1 MQTTPTTNSQL
12 NSNPGGSD
20 TIQPLNNEHKSE
32 VLKFLSARPLQTFI
46 MASWI
51 RDNGMVSLFNRGNFY
66 GYRDHQGQ
74 LQGVALVGHVTLF
87 ETKVDS
93 ALEAFADLTY
103 KCSSARS
110 VLGEAHRI
118 SQFVSSSVGVGRTAP
133 RICRERL
140 LEKGVAESLNLVQS
154 LRPATSEH
162 LDLVVPIHAQT
173 AFEESGVNPLEVD
186 PEGFRERCARR
197 IQQGRVWVAIEN
209 GRLKFKAD
217 IISDTPDVV
226 YLEGLYVSAEH
237 RGNGYGARCLT
248 QLTNHLLERTNSVCL
263 MVNETN
269 AAAQK
274 SYQKAGYQFREH
286 YDTLRLDPYRG

>member
-1 MQTTPTTNSQL
+1 MQTMPKTNHQSPANIGGNPAIQL
-12 NSNPGGSD
+12 
-20 TIQPLNNEHKSE
+20 LNNEHKSE
-32 VLKFLSARPLQTFI
+32 VLSFLSARPLHTFI

-51 RDNGMVSLFNRGNFY
+51 RDNGMVSSFNRGNFY
-66 GYRDHQGQ
+66 GYRDDQAQ
-74 LQGVALVGHVTLF
+74 LQGVALIGHCTLF
-87 ETKVDS
+87 ETKVDG
-93 ALEAFADLTY
+93 ALEAFAGLTY
-103 KCSSARS
+103 NCSSARA
-110 VLGEAHRI
+110 VLGEAHKI
-118 SQFVSSSVGVGRTAP
+118 SQFMGSRAGHTNA
-133 RICRERL
+133 RICRELL
-140 LEKGVAESLNLVQS
+140 LEKDVAESLNLVKS

-173 AFEESGVNPLEVD
+173 AFEESGINPLDVD

-217 IISDTPDVV
+217 IVSDTPEVV
-226 YLEGLYVSAEH
+226 YLEGLYVSSEH

-263 MVNETN
+263 MVNEIN

-274 SYQKAGYQFREH
+274 SYQKAGYRFREH
-286 YDTLRLDPYRG
+286 YDTLRLDPPPQA